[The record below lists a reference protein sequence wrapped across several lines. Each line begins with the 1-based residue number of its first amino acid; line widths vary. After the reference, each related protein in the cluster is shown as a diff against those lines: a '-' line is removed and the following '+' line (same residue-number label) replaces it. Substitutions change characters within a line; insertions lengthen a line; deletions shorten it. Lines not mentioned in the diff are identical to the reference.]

1 MLKPRAGGALRRN
14 RRSVFGLAPTDRRCF
29 LQVMHDGA
37 CCRGGL
43 WVIDQTKSFQRD
55 DAEMLFQDALC
66 IIGFENPFIEPRFDC
81 AETVH
86 FRGNRGGEQTDRTR
100 QENFARAQ
108 NAEFIAQACFC
119 FLA

>member
-1 MLKPRAGGALRRN
+1 
-14 RRSVFGLAPTDRRCF
+14 
-29 LQVMHDGA
+29 
-37 CCRGGL
+37 
-43 WVIDQTKSFQRD
+43 
-55 DAEMLFQDALC
+55 MLFQHALC

-108 NAEFIAQACFC
+108 NAEFIAQACFR